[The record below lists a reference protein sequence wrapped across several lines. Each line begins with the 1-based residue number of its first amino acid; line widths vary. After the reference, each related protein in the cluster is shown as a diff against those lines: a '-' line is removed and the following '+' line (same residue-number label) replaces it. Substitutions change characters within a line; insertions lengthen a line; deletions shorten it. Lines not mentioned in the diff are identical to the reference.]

1 VIQQRPRRVRSSA
14 HGAKP
19 ASDPEAPEGGWLW
32 RLALALLALAAV
44 SAFGNLISLVV
55 VGATVG
61 GSDSPQGPETYIPV
75 FVGAVVGLVGDGLL
89 LRGALGVIRP
99 TIPYSGKRRLVIVG
113 LVLQLP
119 AAAAVGT
126 LEASWAMTVVYV
138 LIVAGV
144 VVWWSRLTPGL
155 GPRPLAQHPAGSPRR
170 VDVASTGRWVVN
182 EPIQPI
188 RWVGGAPPPPSA
200 PAANS
205 ALGRESEG
213 MGNQGQPTGQRR

>member
-19 ASDPEAPEGGWLW
+19 ASDTEAPEGGWLR
-32 RLALALLALAAV
+32 RLAFALLAMAAL
-44 SAFGNLISLVV
+44 SAFGNLISLAVV
-55 VGATVG
+55 AATVG

-75 FVGAVVGLVGDGLL
+75 FLGAVVGLVGDGLL

-99 TIPYSGKRRLVIVG
+99 RSPYSGKRRLVIVG

-126 LEASWAMTVVYV
+126 LEASWVMTVVYV

-144 VVWWSRLTPGL
+144 VVWWSRLTPEV
-155 GPRPLAQHPAGSPRR
+155 GPRPLAQHPAGAPRR

-200 PAANS
+200 PGANA
-205 ALGRESEG
+205 ALGRETEG
-213 MGNQGQPTGQRR
+213 MGKQGQPTGQRR